1 MGFEDTF
8 IGRPNT
14 ITTYKS
20 LYKNYISKVEP
31 ETSWEEWREHETV
44 KYLQIWED
52 AQLSRR
58 TRQALLRILS
68 RYIEFQGGPKIK
80 TRAFART
87 LERGEQQQ
95 EPSVL
100 SQQEAKA
107 LMTTCKRIRPGFY
120 PILLLALHAG
130 LRRGEIFGLTCGDV
144 DMFKGRVRV
153 AHNYKGPTKNGKT
166 RYIPMSEELIREM
179 VKARNLL
186 LRPSTTTVFEQMD
199 PNPVLRFLCTSAKVP
214 TIRFH
219 DLRHT
224 FATMALENGVS
235 PRHVAAWLGHSSVT
249 TTLSIYWG
257 LNKHE
262 FDVNEFLPGG
272 TE

>member
-1 MGFEDTF
+1 MTFEDTF

-14 ITTYKS
+14 VTTYKS
-20 LYKNYISKVEP
+20 LFKNHISKVQP
-31 ETSWEEWREHETV
+31 ETDWEGWQDLETIKYLHIWEEE
-44 KYLQIWED
+44 
-52 AQLSRR
+52 QLSRR
-58 TRQALLRILS
+58 TRQSLLRLLG
-68 RYIEFQGGPKIK
+68 RYIEFMGGPKIK
-80 TRAFART
+80 TRTFART
-87 LERGEQQQ
+87 LERGEQQR

-100 SQQEAKA
+100 SKQEARA
-107 LMTTCKRIRPGFY
+107 LMATCKRLRPEFY

-130 LRRGEIFGLTCGDV
+130 LRRGEIFGLTCGDI
-144 DMFKGRVRV
+144 DMFKGKVRV

-166 RYIPMSEELIREM
+166 RYVPMSEELIREM

-186 LRPSTTTVFEQMD
+186 LRSSTDTVFEQMD
-199 PNPVLRFLCTSAKVP
+199 PNPILKFLCSSTKVP
-214 TIRFH
+214 SIRFH

-262 FDVNEFLPGG
+262 FDINEFLPGG